1 MNPGKSSESVLLTSS
16 FSWVAAAAAAT
27 VVVVVVVSAGTTA
40 AGGGSFSAG
49 FGSGGGSLSD
59 DDDEEEG
66 PGGGSL
72 SRASAAA
79 CVEGCWTSLLEGD
92 GLEGGAAIVDLFY
105 CVESCPIVSCPSV
118 SYRASCFVVVVVVD
132 NTSNT
137 KPKE

>member
-49 FGSGGGSLSD
+49 FGSGGSLSEE
-59 DDDEEEG
+59 DEEED

>member
-49 FGSGGGSLSD
+49 FGSGGSLS
-59 DDDEEEG
+59 EEED